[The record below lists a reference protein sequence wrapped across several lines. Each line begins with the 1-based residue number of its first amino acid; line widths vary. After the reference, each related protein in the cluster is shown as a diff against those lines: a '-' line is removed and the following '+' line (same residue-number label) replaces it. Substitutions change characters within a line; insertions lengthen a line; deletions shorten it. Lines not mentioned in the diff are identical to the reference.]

1 MAEAI
6 DQLVGQYESRQLT
19 RRKLVQ
25 SLAAL
30 AAGSRT
36 MSAAHPS
43 PFRGVSHNHA
53 SHPVSD
59 GLEPSFNRGV
69 EVYFRDPDD
78 TLVQLSAADYQ
89 G

>member
-1 MAEAI
+1 MTEAI

-36 MSAAHPS
+36 MSAAQPS
-43 PFRGVSHNHA
+43 PFRVLYLNHA
-53 SHPVSD
+53 FLAVSD
-59 GLEPSFNRGV
+59 VSRAHRF
-69 EVYFRDPDD
+69 FK
-78 TLVQLSAADYQ
+78 
-89 G
+89 